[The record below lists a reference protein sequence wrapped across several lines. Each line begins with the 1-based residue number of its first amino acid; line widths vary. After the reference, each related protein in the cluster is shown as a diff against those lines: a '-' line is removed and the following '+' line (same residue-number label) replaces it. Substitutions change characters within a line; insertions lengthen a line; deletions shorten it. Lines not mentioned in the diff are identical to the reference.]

1 MDDMGY
7 IQNIPPS
14 SNAFTL
20 SSPQKRISLDTRRT
34 SGVLGGGE
42 LGRSMALRQQN
53 SKKSCDIRGAIMVS
67 DNGRQCSYKL
77 KNPFSN
83 PQIHSVVI
91 RFELWPTYQ
100 TLKIYMETNNLEV
113 TVQMIFSFF
122 KLVIFRFQ
130 PFSFSDSGVLFF
142 QHRIDCQMTCEP
154 TIRVCWVG

>member
-113 TVQMIFSFF
+113 TVQMIF
-122 KLVIFRFQ
+122 
-130 PFSFSDSGVLFF
+130 PFSN
-142 QHRIDCQMTCEP
+142 
-154 TIRVCWVG
+154 W